1 LPHVATRWVH
11 VLVSVFAD
19 EHLRGMDQAAG
30 ELAYI
35 DRSAG
40 GQRSHQAEVVLVWM
54 ANQRGIE

>member
-1 LPHVATRWVH
+1 
-11 VLVSVFAD
+11 
-19 EHLRGMDQAAG
+19 MDQAAG